1 MLPGDIV
8 QVQRHFR
15 VFERESSAKD
25 ARRIDEIVSI
35 MLTPGDVH
43 LLTKLIYHD
52 QEFPQYNYVTVELL
66 VAGKTWMTTVTLD
79 EVFELGQFIKTI

>member
-1 MLPGDIV
+1 MNPGDIV

-15 VFERESSAKD
+15 VFEREASETDDRK
-25 ARRIDEIVSI
+25 IQEIVSM

-52 QEFPQYNYVTVELL
+52 QEFPQYNYVTLELL

-79 EVFELGQFIKTI
+79 EIFELGQFIKSV